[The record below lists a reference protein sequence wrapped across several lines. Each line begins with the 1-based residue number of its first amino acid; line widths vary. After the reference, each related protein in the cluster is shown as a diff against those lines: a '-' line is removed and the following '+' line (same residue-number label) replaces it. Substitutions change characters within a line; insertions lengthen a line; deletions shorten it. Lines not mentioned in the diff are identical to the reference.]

1 MGSFRYSEK
10 EYPPSEDEGVEASQC
25 KEKEKKL
32 ARRLN
37 PCKSGMSRTWKRQ
50 NRKGRKNH
58 FGKWTLGPE
67 RRGYHREALQ
77 WRVNKTK
84 TQPADGERER

>member
-1 MGSFRYSEK
+1 MQVR
-10 EYPPSEDEGVEASQC
+10 DVADVEETKQ
-25 KEKEKKL
+25 ERKK
-32 ARRLN
+32 
-37 PCKSGMSRTWKRQ
+37 K
-50 NRKGRKNH
+50 H

-84 TQPADGERER
+84 TQPADGERERER